1 MINNCQKCGNPLQEG
16 TTSCPICGTNII
28 ATSAQAPAPV
38 AQEAAPAAQVAAPT
52 IQPVVA
58 QPTVA
63 PVVEQPVAPSVETQ
77 VVQATPAP
85 VVEAPAPVAQT
96 SVAQVVQPQPAV
108 VEVQTQPVA
117 ATTDVQ
123 PVQTI
128 APVEEVAP
136 APVAPAIEPTVAP
149 QIAPATPTVAPAAI
163 AQSLEALAAQTPA
176 QPVVDAPAVEVNKP
190 KAKKIDIKNLTK
202 NQKIIAVAAVAV
214 IIMVIVGISLSSS
227 SLGKPVTQTPSTTP
241 VETALTKEV
250 ATNGYKLK
258 LEKDWIIEEGSGNII
273 IKKEDDS
280 VIINVKNTISSI
292 DTLNKETLTTY
303 FNNQSNF
310 KDVKVEETELS
321 GKKTFIVS
329 VTYALNGTNTEYP
342 VQYYYINGGTNLI
355 IGSAIVYQD
364 EDAKTNNA
372 AFITNLM
379 GTMSYSDDTIKALD
393 TINMYSEV
401 FQNYIFS
408 IRTPI
413 TPSVPTIE
421 ETPTESTETQS

>member
-16 TTSCPICGTNII
+16 TASCPICGTNII
-28 ATSAQAPAPV
+28 ATPVQPQEAVATQTAPAVPV
-38 AQEAAPAAQVAAPT
+38 QA
-52 IQPVVA
+52 
-58 QPTVA
+58 
-63 PVVEQPVAPSVETQ
+63 QPVAPVQTVVEPVVTPVVETQ
-77 VVQATPAP
+77 VVQPVVAPVAP
-85 VVEAPAPVAQT
+85 VVEAPVAQTVVAKVEPQPNVVPVAQ
-96 SVAQVVQPQPAV
+96 AVQP
-108 VEVQTQPVA
+108 
-117 ATTDVQ
+117 
-123 PVQTI
+123 I
-128 APVEEVAP
+128 APVQEVTPVVAVAP
-136 APVAPAIEPTVAP
+136 VQVEPTIEPTAAP

-163 AQSLEALAAQTPA
+163 AQSLEALASQTPQ
-176 QPVVDAPAVEVNKP
+176 QPVVEAPVAEENKP

-202 NQKIIAVAAVAV
+202 NQKIIAIAVVAV
-214 IIMVIVGISLSSS
+214 VIMVIVGISLSSS
-227 SLGKPVTQTPSTTP
+227 SLGKPVTPAQNQTP

-258 LEKDWIIEEGSGNII
+258 LEKDWIIEEGSGNIV

-280 VIINVKNTISSI
+280 VIINVKNTTISI
-292 DTLNKETLTTY
+292 DTIKKETLTTY
-303 FNNQSNF
+303 FNNQTNF

-408 IRTPI
+408 IRIPI

-421 ETPTESTETQS
+421 ETPTEPTENQS